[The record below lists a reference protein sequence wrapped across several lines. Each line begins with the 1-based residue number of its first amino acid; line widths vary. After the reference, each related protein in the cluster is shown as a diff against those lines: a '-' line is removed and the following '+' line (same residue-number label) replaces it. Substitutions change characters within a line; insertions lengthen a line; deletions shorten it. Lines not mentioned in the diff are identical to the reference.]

1 MLNGER
7 KEKTFLP
14 RGFAGTKFVSVVF
27 FVFFLSRIRVLEGGV
42 GKKGAPCSLARGN
55 NYLELY

>member
-27 FVFFLSRIRVLEGGV
+27 FCFFFI
-42 GKKGAPCSLARGN
+42 KDKGT
-55 NYLELY
+55 